1 MNDIQAIAS
10 AIDAY
15 FNLMYDVDDS
25 QFRDVFSDACIVQ
38 GIRDGKH
45 TVRSAAEFRDFIRN
59 RPSPAAMKSPREEAI
74 IAIEQTAPDLAIAK
88 VRVRAGQ
95 TGFID
100 HLVFHRIDGKWLVT
114 TKAFHVAQV
123 FPEGS

>member
-1 MNDIQAIAS
+1 MSDIQAITF
-10 AIDAY
+10 AIDGY

-25 QFRDVFSDACIVQ
+25 RFRDVFADACIVH

-45 TVRSAAEFRDFIRN
+45 TVRSAAEFRDFIQS
-59 RPSPAAMKSPREEAI
+59 RPSPASMKSPREEAI
-74 IAIEQTAPDLAIAK
+74 ISIDQTAPDLAIAK

-100 HLVFHRIDGKWLVT
+100 HLVFHRIDDRWLIT

>member
-1 MNDIQAIAS
+1 MSDIPAIAS
-10 AIDAY
+10 AIDGY
-15 FNLMYDVDDS
+15 FSLMYDADDS
-25 QFRDVFSDACIVQ
+25 RFRDVFYDGCIVH

-45 TVRSAAEFRDFIRN
+45 TVRSAAEFRDFIRS
-59 RPSPAAMKSPREEAI
+59 RPSPAAMNSPREEAI
-74 IAIEQTAPDLAIAK
+74 ISIEQTAPDLAIAK

-100 HLVFHRIDGKWLVT
+100 HLVFHRIDGRWLVT

-123 FPEGS
+123 FPAGS

>member
-1 MNDIQAIAS
+1 MSDIPAIAS
-10 AIDAY
+10 AIDGY

-25 QFRDVFSDACIVQ
+25 RFRDVFSDACIVH

-45 TVRSAAEFRDFIRN
+45 TVRSAAEFRDFICN
-59 RPSPAAMKSPREEAI
+59 RPSPAAMKSPRDEAI
-74 IAIEQTAPDLAIAK
+74 ISIEQTAPDLAIAK

-100 HLVFHRIDGKWLVT
+100 HLVLHRIDGKWLVT

-123 FPEGS
+123 FPAGS